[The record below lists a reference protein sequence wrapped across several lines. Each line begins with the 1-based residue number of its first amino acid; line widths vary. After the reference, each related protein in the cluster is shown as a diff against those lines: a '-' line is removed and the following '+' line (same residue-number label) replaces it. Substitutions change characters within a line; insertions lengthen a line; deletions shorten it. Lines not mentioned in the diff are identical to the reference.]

1 MHCGD
6 LHGREMQ
13 KGGVI
18 CIHMADSFR
27 CVVEANT
34 SNYTAI
40 KLIKRERKEK
50 VSDPL

>member
-6 LHGREMQ
+6 LNGREIQ

-27 CVVEANT
+27 CSVEDNT

-40 KLIKRERKEK
+40 KLI
-50 VSDPL
+50 D